1 MFMLT
6 EVGVNMQPNYKI
18 KYTFDEIQGLSSSD
32 FRYIR
37 VGFITKKKQG
47 ILIQLRNE
55 ANTEYISLEINNNGK
70 IMFC

>member
-1 MFMLT
+1 MFMFT

-70 IMFC
+70 IMVC

>member
-1 MFMLT
+1 MFT

-70 IMFC
+70 IMVC